1 MYHLFRISGNA
12 MRTQTQQMAIQL
24 FIIGSNSTTFSR
36 SHRFHRMK
44 TKAGHI
50 RQTSHRL
57 SLIGCPNGMRR
68 ILDQEQV
75 MLLADLS
82 DLIQFHSLSGEIHCD
97 NRLGPWGD
105 QLPNGCRINIIS
117 LRVNIRKD
125 RLCTGI

>member
-1 MYHLFRISGNA
+1 MEA
-12 MRTQTQQMAIQL
+12 E
-24 FIIGSNSTTFSR
+24 
-36 SHRFHRMK
+36 
-44 TKAGHI
+44 AGHI
-50 RQTSHRL
+50 CQASHRL
-57 SLIGCPNGMRR
+57 SLIGCPNGMGC

-75 MLLADLS
+75 MLFADFP

-97 NRLGPWGD
+97 NCLGSGGD